1 MQHKPW
7 SALLSTVIIA
17 SLVLA
22 ASAQAATR
30 SPGAGSAAPGSEAAW
45 PQKGKS
51 ISLIVP
57 YVAGGSTDTSLRPLV
72 AMLEKD
78 LGIPIQYL
86 NKEGAGGQI
95 GVTELSRAKPDGYT
109 LGVTLL
115 PAVITMYLN
124 PDRQATFTRKS
135 FQPIAMFVQDP
146 QFIGVKADSPY
157 KTLKDLIEAAKAK
170 PKSIKDG
177 CAGILSPEHLA
188 GLRLQKLTGTQ
199 FATVQ
204 FDGAASVLTT
214 LLGGH
219 VDMAISSFGLFYSS
233 HKSKQVRLLSINDKQ
248 VHPLAPEAPPTPSLG
263 IDLISSVTRVV
274 SAPAGTPKPIVDK
287 LTAAFKKAIATP
299 AFADQMKSIGIT
311 LRYMDPDQTS
321 KFWEEYETEVAPLV
335 KDFQASQK

>member
-1 MQHKPW
+1 MKRLWLTLVSMAIVW
-7 SALLSTVIIA
+7 SL
-17 SLVLA
+17 LA
-22 ASAQAATR
+22 AGSSAATK
-30 SPGAGSAAPGSEAAW
+30 EDAW
-45 PQKGKS
+45 PAKGKS

-115 PAVITMYLN
+115 PAVATMYLN
-124 PDRQATFTRKS
+124 PDREAQFTRKS

-146 QFIGVKADSPY
+146 QFIGVRAESPY
-157 KTLKDLIEAAKAK
+157 KTLKDLIDAAKAK
-170 PKSIKDG
+170 PKFIKDG

-188 GLRLQKLTGTQ
+188 GLRLQKLTGAQ

-204 FDGAASVLTT
+204 FDGAAKVLTS

-219 VDMAISSFGLFYSS
+219 VDMAISSFGLFYGPR
-233 HKSKQVRLLSINDKQ
+233 KSRQVRLLSINDKD
-248 VHPLAPEAPPTPSLG
+248 VHPLAPEAPTTPSLG
-263 IDLISSVTRVV
+263 IDLVSSVSRVV

-287 LTAAFKKAIATP
+287 LTASFKKAIANP
-299 AFADQMKSIGIT
+299 AFAEQMKNQGIT

-321 KFWEEYETEVAPLV
+321 KFWEEYEEQLVPLV
-335 KDFQASQK
+335 KEFLASQK